1 MMPSLRRLLAAAVV
15 AAALFTPSQGDA
27 QRTVRVPPLYPT
39 SPPRVIGPET
49 VDTTGLQ
56 FRVSQGRVL
65 GPAALPATQGERISA
80 LEAARVLGRARPLA
94 PDSAARDSFHF
105 PAQTMPAPRAGA
117 TVVTGFPPRD
127 TAGSVPVPRTTAG
140 ALTVTRRAPE
150 GEVPLG
156 AEVTITFSQPMV
168 PLSSVGNVEARAVPA
183 RLSPQASGRW
193 QWIDVRTLRFEP
205 QGRLPMATEFT
216 VEIPAGTRSAT
227 GGRLAEGVRWT
238 FATPAPR
245 ATGGWPYGGA
255 TGVQP
260 VIVARFD
267 QNVNPAA
274 VLSTIRVQ
282 AGGARVPVRLATAA
296 EVEADAEA
304 QARVRG
310 LEAGRWIAFRPVSPL
325 PNNSEITVTIAPGTP
340 SAEGPRRTVD
350 NQVWSFR
357 TFGPFR
363 FVRGNC
369 AYGGLCRPGMPFVL
383 HFSNPLADSLFD
395 ASLVRVEPAIE
406 EMRIAPQGSSLMI
419 MGRTRPNTRYTVRVD
434 ARLRDRFGQRLGAL
448 ATATFQVGAPVAQ
461 LWSPHSMVVLDP
473 QGPRSVSVF
482 ARGHQRLRVRMLRVA
497 PEDWFTFVNHHG
509 RQRGEP
515 RRLPGREVSSRVVE
529 PGGQTGDT
537 REVVVDLTPALDGG
551 LGQVVVAVEAVEGAT
566 AGERDQGV
574 YLWVQATRIGLSAFA
589 DATDLTAWAS
599 SLVDGRPLA
608 GVEVRLHPASA
619 EVRLTPAGT
628 GAATTNADGLAT
640 MALPPASERER
651 LIVARLGGDV
661 AVLAPGMG
669 NAGWVQLARQ
679 PRMARVS
686 WYTFT
691 DRNLYRPG
699 ETVRF
704 KGWARRMPFDKSGT
718 LALPGRDTV
727 NYLVRDSRGNEIAK
741 GTTRL
746 SDLGGFDASFV
757 VPQGANLGHAS
768 IQVSL
773 AGSPN
778 DSHGFSF
785 LMQEFRRPEYE
796 VSVTAGEGPHFVGG
810 GAEVVARASY
820 FSGGGLPGAPVDW
833 RVTATPGFFSPP
845 GWDEWSFG
853 PTRPWWWWM
862 DGDDGGEEDETFSG
876 VTDASGAHAIRLDF
890 DRAVPPRPFQV
901 TANATV
907 TDVNRQTWTSSASLL
922 VHPSA
927 VYLGMRTPRAWLE
940 AGDTMELEMIAV
952 GLDGKPVAGRTFDVR
967 IRRNEW
973 RFDDGR
979 WREVEAGSESCTR
992 VSGPTPVRC
1001 TLRVVGGDYRI
1012 EGVTTDAQGRRTIT
1026 TLRMWVAGPG
1036 VRFPGRGDENQA
1048 RSVEMIPDRERYA
1061 VGDTARIL
1069 LRLPFQPVRGVVTIG
1084 RNGIVRTEPFA
1095 ADGATHT
1102 LRIPITEADV
1112 PNVWVQVDATGATS
1126 GGTEERPT
1134 ARGVDM
1140 ATGTVMLRVP
1150 PLTRTLT
1157 VRAVPSDST
1166 MLPDAEGSVE
1176 VEVRDAGGRPVAGAE
1191 VALVV
1196 VDEAVLALTGYRI
1209 PDPLVLFYPE
1219 RGAGINALHLRA
1231 LVPVDPGGFPPAPG
1245 TLVGRVVDPQS
1256 GEPLS
1261 GVQIRVQGSTLA
1273 AVTDAQGRFRIRGV
1287 PQGTLTVVASV
1298 IGRVSDSQIVRVG
1311 AEAPPPMVLYLTP
1324 AAVALEG
1331 VVADMRMESV
1341 TGNGTSGMPVPVSA
1355 PPPPPP
1361 PPAEMPAPQVLAGRT
1376 AGVALRQSAGQQ
1388 PTTIAVRTNFDP
1400 LAVWMAAARTD
1411 AQGRVRVPFKMPSNL
1426 TRYRVTAVAVEG
1438 ATRFGLGESAITARQ
1453 PLMVRPSPPRF
1464 LNFGDRFELPVV
1476 LQNTTGAPM
1485 VVQVAARAVGVSF
1498 TDPGRRVTIPAR
1510 DRVEVRLAAEAVEAG
1525 QARFQVVAA
1534 AADGATDAAEF
1545 SLPVYTPATAE
1556 AFATY
1561 GNLAQGAATL
1571 PLDVPMDVIP
1581 SFGGLE
1587 VTTSSTALSELTDA
1601 FLYLV
1606 GYRFEGTEQIASR
1619 MIAVA
1624 ALRDVLG
1631 AFNAEGLP
1639 SADSLRASVASDVRL
1654 LAARQNGDGGFAWW
1668 QRGRESAPYAS
1679 IHAAHALQRVSEAGY
1694 DVPADVLARARNYL
1708 RAIPGNLPRAYPAD
1722 ARRALHAYAL
1732 YTRRRLGDEVSGEVR
1747 RLVAEAGGV
1756 NQLQLEPAGWL
1767 LSATA
1772 GERGPA
1778 AVRDS
1783 LLRLVNNR
1791 ATETATTAT
1800 FATSY
1805 TEGEYLLL
1813 HSSRRTDAVVLEGL
1827 LAADPRNE
1835 LVAKTV
1841 RGLLGNRVR
1850 GRWSNTQENAW
1861 VLLAVQRYFREYEAQ
1876 TPDFVA
1882 RVWLGDRLAGSAPFR
1897 GRSATRGQTEIPMRV
1912 LQELRPPSLTVGME
1926 GTGRLY
1932 YRAGLRYAP
1941 RDLVLTPMQRG
1952 FAVERTYEA
1961 VDSAGDVS
1969 RGEDG
1974 IWRVRAG
1981 ARIRVTVTMTA
1992 PSRRLHVAL
2001 IDPLPA
2007 GWEPVNNELRG
2018 AEPEGRG
2025 DDGPVRPM
2033 GRGADSFRGYWGGS
2047 WWEHQNLRD
2056 DRAEAFTSLLP
2067 AGVYT
2072 YTYVARATTPGLF
2085 IVPPPRAEEMYSPE
2099 TFGRGGTD
2107 RVIVR

>member
-1 MMPSLRRLLAAAVV
+1 MPL
-15 AAALFTPSQGDA
+15 
-27 QRTVRVPPLYPT
+27 
-39 SPPRVIGPET
+39 
-49 VDTTGLQ
+49 
-56 FRVSQGRVL
+56 
-65 GPAALPATQGERISA
+65 
-80 LEAARVLGRARPLA
+80 
-94 PDSAARDSFHF
+94 
-105 PAQTMPAPRAGA
+105 
-117 TVVTGFPPRD
+117 
-127 TAGSVPVPRTTAG
+127 
-140 ALTVTRRAPE
+140 
-150 GEVPLG
+150 
-156 AEVTITFSQPMV
+156 
-168 PLSSVGNVEARAVPA
+168 
-183 RLSPQASGRW
+183 
-193 QWIDVRTLRFEP
+193 
-205 QGRLPMATEFT
+205 
-216 VEIPAGTRSAT
+216 
-227 GGRLAEGVRWT
+227 
-238 FATPAPR
+238 
-245 ATGGWPYGGA
+245 
-255 TGVQP
+255 
-260 VIVARFD
+260 
-267 QNVNPAA
+267 
-274 VLSTIRVQ
+274 
-282 AGGARVPVRLATAA
+282 
-296 EVEADAEA
+296 
-304 QARVRG
+304 
-310 LEAGRWIAFRPVSPL
+310 
-325 PNNSEITVTIAPGTP
+325 
-340 SAEGPRRTVD
+340 
-350 NQVWSFR
+350 
-357 TFGPFR
+357 
-363 FVRGNC
+363 
-369 AYGGLCRPGMPFVL
+369 VL

-406 EMRIAPQGSSLMI
+406 GMRVAPRGTAVVI
-419 MGRTRPNTRYTVRVD
+419 MGRTRPFTRYTVRVD
-434 ARLRDRFGQRLGAL
+434 AGLRDRFGQRLGAP
-448 ATATFQVGAPVAQ
+448 ATASFQVGAPVAQ
-461 LWSPHSMVVLDP
+461 LWSAHNMVVLDP

-482 ARGHQRLRVRMLRVA
+482 ARGHQRLRVRVHRVA
-497 PEDWFTFVNHHG
+497 PEDWMTFRRGGG

-515 RRLPGREVSSRVVE
+515 MRIPGREVHSRVVE
-529 PGGQTGDT
+529 PGGQPGDT
-537 REVVVDLTPALDGG
+537 REVAVDLTPALDGG

-566 AGERDQGV
+566 PGERNQAV
-574 YLWVQATRIGLSAFA
+574 YLWVQATRIGLAAFT

-599 SLVDGRPLA
+599 SLVDGRPLP
-608 GVEVRLHPASA
+608 GVEVRLQP
-619 EVRLTPAGT
+619 T
-628 GAATTNADGLAT
+628 GAAATTNAEGLAT
-640 MALPPASERER
+640 MALPAGPEREAF
-651 LIVARLGGDV
+651 IVARSGGDV
-661 AVLAPGMG
+661 AILAPGMG
-669 NAGWVQLARQ
+669 NAGWIQLARQ
-679 PRMARVS
+679 PEQSRVA
-686 WYTFT
+686 WYAFT

-704 KGWARRMPFDKSGT
+704 KGWARRMSFGKDGA
-718 LALPGRDTV
+718 LALPGRGTV
-727 NYLVRDSRGNEIAK
+727 NYQVRDSRGNEIGK
-741 GTTRL
+741 GTAQLTE
-746 SDLGGFDASFV
+746 LGGFDASFV
-757 VPQGANLGHAS
+757 VPAGPNLGHAA

-796 VSVTAGEGPHFVGG
+796 VSVTRTRARTSWAAAPRSP
-810 GAEVVARASY
+810 ARASY
-820 FSGGGLPGAPVDW
+820 FSGGGLPGAPVEW
-833 RVTATPGFFSPP
+833 HVTATPGFFSPP
-845 GWDEWSFG
+845 AWDEWSFG

-862 DGDDGGEEDETFSG
+862 DGDDQGVESESFSG

-901 TANATV
+901 TANATGDRRQPA
-907 TDVNRQTWTSSASLL
+907 DVDLQR
-922 VHPSA
+922 
-927 VYLGMRTPRAWLE
+927 
-940 AGDTMELEMIAV
+940 
-952 GLDGKPVAGRTFDVR
+952 VA
-967 IRRNEW
+967 
-973 RFDDGR
+973 
-979 WREVEAGSESCTR
+979 
-992 VSGPTPVRC
+992 
-1001 TLRVVGGDYRI
+1001 
-1012 EGVTTDAQGRRTIT
+1012 
-1026 TLRMWVAGPG
+1026 PG
-1036 VRFPGRGDENQA
+1036 A
-1048 RSVEMIPDRERYA
+1048 
-1061 VGDTARIL
+1061 
-1069 LRLPFQPVRGVVTIG
+1069 PVRGVPGDAHAPLVAGG
-1084 RNGIVRTEPFA
+1084 RRH
-1095 ADGATHT
+1095 DGAGDDRRGAGRQARPRPHHRRAHPPQRVALRRRT
-1102 LRIPITEADV
+1102 LARGGGGERGLLPRLRHHAGALHLSRRRRRLPHRRGDHRRAGPPHLHHVADV
-1112 PNVWVQVDATGATS
+1112 GCGARRALPRPRRGERGAARGDDPGQGALRRGRHGAHPPAPPLPAGAR
-1126 GGTEERPT
+1126 GGDDRAQRDREDGAVRHRGGHAHAAHPHHRGGRAERVGAGGRDRRDLRRHRGAPA

-1157 VRAVPSDST
+1157 VRAVPSDTT

-1176 VEVRDAGGRPVAGAE
+1176 VEVRDARGRPLAGAE

-1196 VDEAVLALTGYRI
+1196 VDEAVLALSGYRI
-1209 PDPLVLFYPE
+1209 PDPLLLFYPE
-1219 RGAGINALHLRA
+1219 RGPGINTLHLRR
-1231 LVPVDPGGFPPAPG
+1231 LVRVMAPDFAPAPG
-1245 TLVGRVVDPQS
+1245 TLVGRVVNVQT
-1256 GEPLS
+1256 GEPV
-1261 GVQIRVQGSTLA
+1261 GGARVTVQGTQLA
-1273 AVTDAQGRFRIRGV
+1273 AVADAQGRFRIRGV
-1287 PQGTLTVVASV
+1287 PQGTLTLLTMQEGYGGAV
-1298 IGRVSDSQIVRVG
+1298 QTVRVG
-1311 AEAPPPMVLYLTP
+1311 ADATAPLVLYLVSEQ
-1324 AAVALEG
+1324 AEREEGMADMAGNAVALE
-1331 VVADMRMESV
+1331 AV
-1341 TGNGTSGMPVPVSA
+1341 TATGATRGMPTA
-1355 PPPPPP
+1355 PPPPPMAAPPP
-1361 PPAEMPAPQVLAGRT
+1361 PPAEMQSGRIQLRAMSAAPA
-1376 AGVALRQSAGQQ
+1376 Q
-1388 PTTIAVRTNFDP
+1388 PATIAVRTNFDP
-1400 LAVWMAAARTD
+1400 LAVWMAAVRTD
-1411 AQGRVRVPFKMPSNL
+1411 AQGRVRVPFRMPSNL

-1438 ATRFGLGESAITARQ
+1438 ATRFGVGESAITARQ

-1476 LQNTTGAPM
+1476 LQNTTGSPM

-1571 PLDVPMDVIP
+1571 PLDVPTDVIP

-1587 VTTSSTALSELTDA
+1587 VTTSSTAVSELTDA

-1606 GYRFEGTEQIASR
+1606 SYRFQGTEQIASR

-1639 SADSLRASVASDVRL
+1639 SADSLRAAVASDVRL

-1679 IHAAHALQRVSEAGY
+1679 IHAAHALQRVRDAGY
-1694 DVPADVLARARNYL
+1694 EVPDDVWRRALGYL
-1708 RAIPGNLPRAYPAD
+1708 RAIPRNLPQAYPAD

-1732 YTRRRLGDEVSGEVR
+1732 YTRRRMGDEVGGDVR
-1747 RLVAEAGGV
+1747 RLVTEAGGV
-1756 NQLQLEPAGWL
+1756 NQLQLEAAGWL

-1772 GERGPA
+1772 GARGPVE
-1778 AVRDS
+1778 VRDS
-1783 LLRLVNNR
+1783 LLRMVNNR
-1791 ATETATTAT
+1791 ATETASTAT

-1813 HSSRRTDAVVLEGL
+1813 HSARRTDAVVLEGL

-1897 GRSATRGQTEIPMRV
+1897 GRSATRAQTEIPMRT
-1912 LQELRPPSLTVGME
+1912 LQQLRPPSLTVGME

-1961 VDSAGDVS
+1961 VDSTGDVS

-2007 GWEPVNNELRG
+2007 GWEPVNSELRG
-2018 AEPEGRG
+2018 AQPDGGG
-2025 DDGPVRPM
+2025 DDGPVRPLGPVERM
-2033 GRGADSFRGYWGGS
+2033 LTTGRGYFGGS

-2085 IVPPPRAEEMYSPE
+2085 IVPPTRAEEMYSPE

>member
-1 MMPSLRRLLAAAVV
+1 YV
-15 AAALFTPSQGDA
+15 
-27 QRTVRVPPLYPT
+27 
-39 SPPRVIGPET
+39 
-49 VDTTGLQ
+49 
-56 FRVSQGRVL
+56 
-65 GPAALPATQGERISA
+65 
-80 LEAARVLGRARPLA
+80 
-94 PDSAARDSFHF
+94 
-105 PAQTMPAPRAGA
+105 
-117 TVVTGFPPRD
+117 
-127 TAGSVPVPRTTAG
+127 
-140 ALTVTRRAPE
+140 
-150 GEVPLG
+150 
-156 AEVTITFSQPMV
+156 
-168 PLSSVGNVEARAVPA
+168 
-183 RLSPQASGRW
+183 
-193 QWIDVRTLRFEP
+193 
-205 QGRLPMATEFT
+205 
-216 VEIPAGTRSAT
+216 
-227 GGRLAEGVRWT
+227 
-238 FATPAPR
+238 
-245 ATGGWPYGGA
+245 
-255 TGVQP
+255 
-260 VIVARFD
+260 
-267 QNVNPAA
+267 
-274 VLSTIRVQ
+274 
-282 AGGARVPVRLATAA
+282 
-296 EVEADAEA
+296 
-304 QARVRG
+304 
-310 LEAGRWIAFRPVSPL
+310 
-325 PNNSEITVTIAPGTP
+325 
-340 SAEGPRRTVD
+340 
-350 NQVWSFR
+350 
-357 TFGPFR
+357 
-363 FVRGNC
+363 
-369 AYGGLCRPGMPFVL
+369 
-383 HFSNPLADSLFD
+383 
-395 ASLVRVEPAIE
+395 
-406 EMRIAPQGSSLMI
+406 
-419 MGRTRPNTRYTVRVD
+419 
-434 ARLRDRFGQRLGAL
+434 
-448 ATATFQVGAPVAQ
+448 
-461 LWSPHSMVVLDP
+461 
-473 QGPRSVSVF
+473 
-482 ARGHQRLRVRMLRVA
+482 
-497 PEDWFTFVNHHG
+497 
-509 RQRGEP
+509 
-515 RRLPGREVSSRVVE
+515 
-529 PGGQTGDT
+529 
-537 REVVVDLTPALDGG
+537 
-551 LGQVVVAVEAVEGAT
+551 
-566 AGERDQGV
+566 
-574 YLWVQATRIGLSAFA
+574 WVQSTRIGVVAFS
-589 DATDLTAWAS
+589 DPRELTAWAT

-608 GVEVRLHPASA
+608 GVEVRLS
-619 EVRLTPAGT
+619 
-628 GAATTNADGLAT
+628 GAAPAAT
-640 MALPPASERER
+640 DARGVAATPLPANPGGREAF
-651 LIVARLGGDV
+651 LVARLGNDAAILGS
-661 AVLAPGMG
+661 GMAH
-669 NAGWVQLARQ
+669 AGWAYMGRGQEGVRTA
-679 PRMARVS
+679 
-686 WYTFT
+686 WHTFT

-704 KGWARRMPFDKSGT
+704 KGWARRMSFGKYGA
-718 LALPGRDTV
+718 LALPGRGTV
-727 NYLVRDSRGNEIAK
+727 NYQVRDSRGNEIGK
-741 GTTRL
+741 GTAQLTE
-746 SDLGGFDASFV
+746 LGGFDASFV
-757 VPQGANLGHAS
+757 VPAGANLGHAA

-796 VSVTAGEGPHFVGG
+796 VSVTADEGPHFVGG
-810 GAEVVARASY
+810 GAEVTARASY
-820 FSGGGLPGAPVDW
+820 FSGGGLPGAPVEW
-833 RVTATPGFFSPP
+833 NVTATPGFFSPP

-862 DGDDGGEEDETFSG
+862 DGDDQGVESESFSG

-927 VYLGMRTPRAWLE
+927 VYLAMRTPRSWLE
-940 AGDTMELEMIAV
+940 AGDTMELEMIAL
-952 GLDGKPVAGRTFDVR
+952 GLDGKPVPGRTIDVR

-979 WREVEAGSESCTR
+979 WREVEAGSESCSR
-992 VSGPTPVRC
+992 VSGTTPERC
-1001 TLRVVGGDYRI
+1001 TFRVVGGDYRI
-1012 EGVTTDAQGRRTIT
+1012 EGVTTDAQGRRTFT

-1036 VRFPGRGDENQA
+1036 VRFPGRGEENQA
-1048 RSVEMIPDRERYA
+1048 RQVEMIPDRERYA

-1069 LRLPFQPVRGVVTIG
+1069 LRLPFQPVRGLVTIG
-1084 RNGIVRTEPFA
+1084 RNGIVRTEPLA
-1095 ADGATHT
+1095 AEGATHT

-1112 PNVWVQVDATGATS
+1112 PNVWVQVDVTGATS
-1126 GGTEERPT
+1126 GGTEERPA
-1134 ARGVDM
+1134 ARGVDI

-1157 VRAVPSDST
+1157 VRAVPSDTT

-1176 VEVRDAGGRPVAGAE
+1176 VEVRDARGRPVAGAE

-1196 VDEAVLALTGYRI
+1196 VDEAVLALSGYRI
-1209 PDPLVLFYPE
+1209 PDPLLLFYPE
-1219 RGAGINALHLRA
+1219 RGPGINTLHLRR
-1231 LVPVDPGGFPPAPG
+1231 LVRVMAPDFAPAPG
-1245 TLVGRVVDPQS
+1245 TLVGRVVNVQT
-1256 GEPLS
+1256 GEPV
-1261 GVQIRVQGSTLA
+1261 GGARVTVQGTQLA
-1273 AVTDAQGRFRIRGV
+1273 AVADAQGRFRIRGV
-1287 PQGTLTVVASV
+1287 PQGTLTLLTMQEGYGGAV
-1298 IGRVSDSQIVRVG
+1298 QTVRVG
-1311 AEAPPPMVLYLTP
+1311 ADATAPLVLYLVSEQ
-1324 AAVALEG
+1324 AEREEGMADMAGNAVALE
-1331 VVADMRMESV
+1331 AV
-1341 TGNGTSGMPVPVSA
+1341 TATGATRGMPTA
-1355 PPPPPP
+1355 PPPPPMAAPPP
-1361 PPAEMPAPQVLAGRT
+1361 PPAEMQSGRIQLRAVSAAPA
-1376 AGVALRQSAGQQ
+1376 Q
-1388 PTTIAVRTNFDP
+1388 PATIAVRTNFDP
-1400 LAVWMAAARTD
+1400 LAVWMAAVRTD
-1411 AQGRVRVPFKMPSNL
+1411 AQGRVRVPFRMPSNL

-1438 ATRFGLGESAITARQ
+1438 ATRFGVGESAITARQ

-1571 PLDVPMDVIP
+1571 PLDVPTDVIP

-1587 VTTSSTALSELTDA
+1587 VTTSSTAVSELTDA

-1606 GYRFEGTEQIASR
+1606 SYRFQGTEQIASR

-1639 SADSLRASVASDVRL
+1639 SADSLRAAVASDVRL

-1679 IHAAHALQRVSEAGY
+1679 IHAAHALQRVREAGY
-1694 DVPADVLARARNYL
+1694 EVPDDVWRRALGYL
-1708 RAIPGNLPRAYPAD
+1708 RAIPRNLPQAYPAD

-1732 YTRRRLGDEVSGEVR
+1732 YTRRRMGDEVGGDVR
-1747 RLVAEAGGV
+1747 RLVTEAGGV
-1756 NQLQLEPAGWL
+1756 NQLQLEAAGWL

-1772 GERGPA
+1772 GARGPVE
-1778 AVRDS
+1778 VRDS
-1783 LLRLVNNR
+1783 LLRMVNNR
-1791 ATETATTAT
+1791 ATETASTAT

-1813 HSSRRTDAVVLEGL
+1813 HSARRTDAVVLEGL

-1897 GRSATRGQTEIPMRV
+1897 GRSATRAQTEIPMRI
-1912 LQELRPPSLTVGME
+1912 LQQLRPPSLTVGME

-1961 VDSAGDVS
+1961 VDSAGDVT

-2018 AEPEGRG
+2018 AQPEGRG
-2025 DDGPVRPM
+2025 DDGPPPPM
-2033 GRGADSFRGYWGGS
+2033 ARGVLADSYLGYWGGS

-2056 DRAEAFTSLLP
+2056 DRAEAFTSL
-2067 AGVYT
+2067 
-2072 YTYVARATTPGLF
+2072 
-2085 IVPPPRAEEMYSPE
+2085 
-2099 TFGRGGTD
+2099 
-2107 RVIVR
+2107 

>member
-15 AAALFTPSQGDA
+15 AAAMFAPSQGDA
-27 QRTVRVPPLYPT
+27 QRVVRVPPLYPT
-39 SPPRVIGPET
+39 SPPRVIGPGV

-94 PDSAARDSFHF
+94 PDSAARDSFAF

-117 TVVTGFPPRD
+117 TVVTGFPARD
-127 TAGSVPVPRTTAG
+127 TAGSVPVPQVGTG

-168 PLSSVGNVEARAVPA
+168 PLSSVGNVEGRAVPA
-183 RLSPQASGRW
+183 RLSPQAPGRW

-216 VEIPAGTRSAT
+216 VEIPAGTTSAT
-227 GGRLAEGVRWT
+227 GGRLADAVRWT
-238 FATPAPR
+238 FGTPAPR
-245 ATGGWPYGGA
+245 ATGGWPYADAIGL
-255 TGVQP
+255 QP
-260 VIVARFD
+260 VLVVRFD
-267 QNVNPAA
+267 QDVSPAT
-274 VLSTIRVQ
+274 VLATITVQ
-282 AGGARVPVRLATAA
+282 ARGARVPVRLATAA
-296 EVEADAEA
+296 EVEADADA

-310 LEAGRWIAFRPVSPL
+310 LEAGRWVAFRPVNPL
-325 PNNSEITVTIAPGTP
+325 PKGAQVTVTVEPGTP
-340 SAEGPRRTVD
+340 SAEGPRRTAD
-350 NQVWSFR
+350 RQVWEFTTFTSFI
-357 TFGPFR
+357 
-363 FVRGNC
+363 FVRGTC
-369 AYGGLCRPGMPFVL
+369 GFGGGCRPGMPLVMQFTT
-383 HFSNPLADSLFD
+383 PLADSLFD

-406 EMRIAPQGSSLMI
+406 GMRIAPQGYSLMI

-434 ARLRDRFGQRLGAL
+434 AGLRDRFGQRLGTP
-448 ATATFQVGAPVAQ
+448 ATASIQVGPPVAQ
-461 LWSPHSMVVLDP
+461 LWSAHNMVVLDP

-482 ARGHQRLRVRMLRVA
+482 ARGHQRLRVRVHRVA
-497 PEDWFTFVNHHG
+497 PEEWFAFARGGG

-529 PGGQTGDT
+529 PGGQPGDT
-537 REVVVDLTPALDGG
+537 REVAVDLTPALDGG
-551 LGQVVVAVEAVEGAT
+551 LGQVVVAVEAVEGPT
-566 AGERDQGV
+566 GWERNQSV
-574 YLWVQATRIGLSAFA
+574 YLWVQSTRIGLAAFG

-599 SLVDGRPLA
+599 SLVDGRPLP
-608 GVEVRLHPASA
+608 GVEVRLHPA
-619 EVRLTPAGT
+619 GT
-628 GAATTNADGLAT
+628 AATTGADGLAT
-640 MALPPASERER
+640 MALPAATGREAF
-651 LIVARLGGDV
+651 IVARSGGDV
-661 AVLAPGMG
+661 ALLAPGMG
-669 NAGWVQLARQ
+669 NAGWVHLARQ
-679 PRMARVS
+679 PEHARVS

-704 KGWARRMPFDKSGT
+704 KGWARRMSFGKNGVI
-718 LALPGRDTV
+718 ALPGRGTV
-727 NYLVRDSRGNEIAK
+727 DYQVRDSRGNEIAK
-741 GTTRL
+741 GTAQLTE
-746 SDLGGFDASFV
+746 LGGFDASFV

-796 VSVTAGEGPHFVGG
+796 VSVTADEGPHFVGG
-810 GAEVVARASY
+810 GTEVVARASY
-820 FSGGGLPGAPVDW
+820 FSGGGLPGAPVEW
-833 RVTATPGFFSPP
+833 SVTATPGFFSPP

-853 PTRPWWWWM
+853 PTRPWWWWR
-862 DGDDGGEEDETFSG
+862 DGDDGGEESESFSG

-927 VYLGMRTPRAWLE
+927 VYLGMRTPRSWLE

-952 GLDGKPVAGRTFDVR
+952 GLDGKPVPGRTIDVR

-979 WREVEAGSESCTR
+979 WREVEAGSESCSR
-992 VSGPTPVRC
+992 VSGTTPVRC
-1001 TLRVVGGDYRI
+1001 TFRVVGGDYRI
-1012 EGVTTDAQGRRTIT
+1012 EGVTTDAQGRRTFT

-1036 VRFPGRGDENQA
+1036 VRFPGRGEENEA
-1048 RSVEMIPDRERYA
+1048 RRVEMIPDKERYA

-1084 RNGIVRTEPFA
+1084 RSGIVRTEPFA
-1095 ADGATHT
+1095 TEGATHT
-1102 LRIPITEADV
+1102 LRIAITEADV
-1112 PNVWVQVDATGATS
+1112 PNVWVQVDVTGATS

-1196 VDEAVLALTGYRI
+1196 VDEAVLALSGYRI
-1209 PDPLVLFYPE
+1209 PDPLLLFYRE
-1219 RGAGINALHLRA
+1219 RGAGINALHLRP
-1231 LVPVDPGGFPPAPG
+1231 LVRVVAPDFAPAPG
-1245 TLVGRVVDPQS
+1245 TLVGRVVNVQT
-1256 GEPLS
+1256 GEPVG
-1261 GVQIRVQGSTLA
+1261 GVRVTVQGSTLS
-1273 AVTDAQGRFRIRGV
+1273 AVADAQGRFRIRGV
-1287 PQGTLTVVASV
+1287 PQRTLTLVTMQEGYAGAV
-1298 IGRVSDSQIVRVG
+1298 QTVRVG
-1311 AEAPPPMVLYLTP
+1311 ADATAPLLLYLVSEQ
-1324 AAVALEG
+1324 AEREG
-1331 VVADMRMESV
+1331 AMTADAMMESV
-1341 TGNGTSGMPVPVSA
+1341 TGNGASGMPVPVSA

-1361 PPAEMPAPQVLAGRT
+1361 PAMALPMEAPPPPMAQLQLRASSAPQ
-1376 AGVALRQSAGQQ
+1376 QQ
-1388 PTTIAVRTNFDP
+1388 TTIAVRTNFDP
-1400 LAVWMAAARTD
+1400 LAVWMAAVRTD
-1411 AQGRVRVPFKMPSNL
+1411 AQGRVRVPFRMPSNL

-1453 PLMVRPSPPRF
+1453 ALMVRPSPPRF

-1510 DRVEVRLAAEAVEAG
+1510 DRVEVRLAAEAVQAG

-1545 SLPVYTPATAE
+1545 SLPVYTPSTAE

-1561 GNLAQGAATL
+1561 GNLAEGAATL

-1694 DVPADVLARARNYL
+1694 DVPPEVLGRARNYL
-1708 RAIPGNLPRAYPAD
+1708 RAIPRNLPQAYPAD

-1732 YTRRRLGDEVSGEVR
+1732 YTRRRMGDEVSGDVR
-1747 RLVAEAGGV
+1747 RMVAEAGGV
-1756 NQLQLEPAGWL
+1756 NQLQLETAGWL

-1772 GERGPA
+1772 GERGPVE
-1778 AVRDS
+1778 VRDS

-1791 ATETATTAT
+1791 ATETASTAT
-1800 FATSY
+1800 FATRY

-1813 HSSRRTDAVVLEGL
+1813 HSARRTDAVVLEGL

-1897 GRSATRGQTEIPMRV
+1897 GRSATRGQTEIPMRT
-1912 LQELRPPSLTVGME
+1912 LQQLRPPSLTVGME

-1981 ARIRVTVTMTA
+1981 ARIRVIVTMTT

-2018 AEPEGRG
+2018 AQPDGGG
-2025 DDGPVRPM
+2025 DGGPVRPM

-2067 AGVYT
+2067 AGVYS